1 MRFLIKGFVLLGLLL
16 SSALAHSAA
25 SALVIND
32 YPDARLVFSSK
43 KEVNDYV
50 LALSN
55 YKKVRGLWRV
65 EEQRLGGD
73 LSRKTYQLPDHHSA
87 LDGYNFFYQQ
97 LKKYPL
103 RELFTCQSRE
113 CGESNTWAN
122 IHFGVLQLYGLDQY
136 QYYGVF
142 EITAPEYAGI
152 YVTLYSVLRGNK
164 RVFVHVEV
172 LTSEESSRF
181 QAASNPA
188 TLIKQLSRDGFTVF
202 SGLRFASGNELSL
215 APAHVKAL
223 AKALREAPQMSVALV
238 GHNYV
243 LQSLAR
249 QREQSLAYAEQLKRA
264 LIAEGV
270 QEKRLQVY
278 GLGGLAPVG
287 KGDAEAR
294 VDVVLL
300 R

>member
-1 MRFLIKGFVLLGLLL
+1 MSFLPKSVVALLL
-16 SSALAHSAA
+16 LLCSLAAQSAS
-25 SALVIND
+25 SALVISD
-32 YPDARLVFSSK
+32 YPDARVVFSSQA
-43 KEVNDYV
+43 EANDYV
-50 LALSN
+50 LALGN

-65 EEQRLGGD
+65 DEQRLSGH
-73 LSRKTYQLPDHHSA
+73 LERKTYQLPDHHTA
-87 LDGYNFFYQQ
+87 LDGYNFFYEQ

-164 RVFVHVEV
+164 RVYVQLEV
-172 LTSEESSRF
+172 LTSDESNRF

-188 TLIKQLSRDGFTVF
+188 TLVKQLTRDGFTVF
-202 SGLRFASGNELSL
+202 SGLRFAPTQSLSL

-223 AKALREAPQMSVALV
+223 AQALAEAPQMNVALV
-238 GHNYV
+238 GHNYAP
-243 LQSLAR
+243 QSLSQ
-249 QREQSLAYAEQLKRA
+249 QREQSLGYAEQLKRA
-264 LIAEGV
+264 LVSEGV
-270 QEKRLQVY
+270 AEKRLQVY
-278 GLGGLAPVG
+278 GLGGLAPAG
-287 KGDAEAR
+287 RGDAEAR